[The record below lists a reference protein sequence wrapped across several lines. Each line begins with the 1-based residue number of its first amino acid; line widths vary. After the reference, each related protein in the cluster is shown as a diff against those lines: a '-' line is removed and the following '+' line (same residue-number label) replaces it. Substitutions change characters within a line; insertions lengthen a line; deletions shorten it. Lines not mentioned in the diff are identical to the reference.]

1 MTQKAFD
8 LVLELLDLITL
19 LSKNRDFASNLDGYN
34 EEWRAKLNTD
44 WIPCNTAGTG

>member
-19 LSKNRDFASNLDGYN
+19 LSKNRDFATNLDGNN
-34 EEWRAKLNTD
+34 EEWRAKLNTN
-44 WIPCNTAGTG
+44 WIPCNKA